1 MSRSTVLR
9 FSFLMS
15 FGLGLFGR
23 AGALDPGP
31 FQSGVTQGDPR
42 SPVVQVD
49 AERGGGGA
57 PSARGTFVLTS
68 ADLHAGQ
75 SIASAQVHSA
85 MGCDGRNQSPQLS
98 WTGAPK
104 GTKSFA
110 ITMYDPDAPTGS
122 GWWHWV
128 VFNIPAD
135 VTSLPTGAGN
145 PGSKLLPPGAA
156 LGNTDFGTPGYG
168 GPCPPPGDKP
178 HRYVVSVYALD
189 DMLSIPSNA
198 TAAYVGFNI
207 HAHAIGEATLTALYG
222 H

>member
-1 MSRSTVLR
+1 MNRSTVLR

-15 FGLGLFGR
+15 IGVVLFG
-23 AGALDPGP
+23 GAWTRDPSTTP
-31 FQSGVTQGDPR
+31 AAF
-42 SPVVQVD
+42 VV
-49 AERGGGGA
+49 
-57 PSARGTFVLTS
+57 TS
-68 ADLHAGQ
+68 ADLHAGHA
-75 SIASAQVHSA
+75 IASAQVYSG
-85 MGCDGRNQSPQLS
+85 MGCDGQNQSPQLS
-98 WTGAPK
+98 WTGAPRD
-104 GTKSFA
+104 TKSFA

-135 VTSLPTGAGN
+135 VTSLPTGAGRS
-145 PGSKLLPPGAA
+145 SKNLLPPGAA

-168 GPCPPPGDKP
+168 GPCPPQGDEP
-178 HRYVVSVYALD
+178 HRYIVTVYALD
-189 DMLSIPSNA
+189 DSLSIPGNA